1 MCADFVLL
9 ANGATGNKVID
20 EDGKPRPPEV
30 AFDDSF
36 GAEPSEMA
44 RGRGGVDGVQE
55 RGTSGWWYIQTT
67 LVIEVSVVKGPVG
80 EGGSGKK
87 GSFSG

>member
-9 ANGATGNKVID
+9 ANGATGDKVID
-20 EDGKPRPPEV
+20 EDGKPWPPEV
-30 AFDDSF
+30 AFDD
-36 GAEPSEMA
+36 GLGTEPSEMA
-44 RGRGGVDGVQE
+44 QDRGGMDGVQE
-55 RGTSGWWYIQTT
+55 RGTSGWWYIHTT
-67 LVIEVSVVKGPVG
+67 LVVEVSIVKGPVG